1 MVKFFY
7 NMIIMG
13 NITID
18 DVLPEFREQV
28 KALLEKEQQ
37 I

>member
-1 MVKFFY
+1 MAKFFY

-18 DVLPEFREQV
+18 DVPPAFREQV
-28 KALLEKEQQ
+28 KALLEKEK
-37 I
+37 